1 MKKKLLIPGI
11 SGLFGL
17 NLAFMYHD
25 AFDVIGTVFS
35 HSIKTDL
42 FTTRVTDLSVKDSGK
57 RLVDEVQP
65 DLIINCAAVAN
76 LETSE
81 KQPELAMRLNAE
93 LSAELAE
100 TARQMDIPY
109 VHLSTD
115 AVFDGKKGNYTE
127 SDPIN
132 PINMYAKTKAKG
144 EELVEAA
151 NPDAILARINF
162 YGWSVSGQRSLCEF
176 HYNNLKA
183 GQKYS
188 GFHDLYY
195 SPMMVADLVDTIM
208 EMVEK
213 ELHGIYHVSVAE
225 QLSKYDFGVLL
236 AEKFGFDPSLIES
249 KSWKD
254 FHFKAERSEN
264 LTMNVS
270 KLMNA
275 LGHPLATIDDG
286 LTRLK
291 AQLENG
297 YRQRMMSLGK

>member
-1 MKKKLLIPGI
+1 VKKKLLIPGI

-17 NLAFMYHD
+17 NLALMHHD
-25 AFDVIGTVFS
+25 EFDVIGTVFS
-35 HSIKTDL
+35 HSLNTEL
-42 FTTRVTDLSVKDSGK
+42 FTTIVADLSLKDSGK
-57 RLVDEVQP
+57 LLVERIRP

-81 KQPELAMRLNAE
+81 KQPELAMRMNAE

-100 TARQMDIPY
+100 AARHLDIPY

-115 AVFDGKKGNYTE
+115 AVFDGKKGNYAE

-132 PINMYAKTKAKG
+132 PINTYAKTKAKG
-144 EELVEAA
+144 EELVQAA

-162 YGWSVSGQRSLCEF
+162 YGWSLSGQRSLCEF
-176 HYNNLKA
+176 HYNNLKS
-183 GQKYS
+183 GHRYS

-195 SPMMVADLVDTIM
+195 SPMMVADLVDTIL

-213 ELHGIYHVSVAE
+213 QLHGIYHVSVAQ

-254 FHFKAERSEN
+254 FNFKAERSEN
-264 LTMNVS
+264 LTMDVS
-270 KLMNA
+270 KLRKA
-275 LGHPLATIDDG
+275 LGHPLPTIDDG
-286 LTRLK
+286 LSKLK
-291 AQLENG
+291 EQLENG